1 MKNIVNIYNG
11 YLGSSDQGG
20 GINYVE
26 NLIQNQK
33 LFFSKIYVL
42 GLGKKS
48 FKQKTIGKTKVNYYS
63 ISNSHNWF
71 IFCIK
76 LFFFLILKKKK
87 NLVAQFFIFTD
98 HILVHL

>member
-33 LFFSKIYVL
+33 
-42 GLGKKS
+42 
-48 FKQKTIGKTKVNYYS
+48 
-63 ISNSHNWF
+63 
-71 IFCIK
+71 
-76 LFFFLILKKKK
+76 FFFQKYMY
-87 NLVAQFFIFTD
+87 
-98 HILVHL
+98 